1 MNKNNS
7 FFEDYI
13 DKKTLLDEFIKFKKN
28 NLNNSFF
35 FWQILNLELWYKRF
49 LKILQFKV
57 N

>member
-13 DKKTLLDEFIKFKKN
+13 DKKILLDEFIKFKKN

-49 LKILQFKV
+49 FK
-57 N
+57 NSTIQS